1 MACMDCYECSYHID
15 NGGKCE
21 EMYYDCPYGVYIHYA
36 KKVRENKLPE
46 DFSIK
51 ELLTKYE
58 NMKKAVAEFTDYLYE
73 IDVIDDR
80 INNAEMLIDD
90 TEDVYNTF
98 TYEKFKNI
106 RGITEDN

>member
-15 NGGKCE
+15 NGGKCT
-21 EMYYDCPYGVYIHYA
+21 EMHYDCPYGVYIHYA
-36 KKVRENKLPE
+36 KKVQENKLPE

-58 NMKKAVAEFTDYLYE
+58 NMKKAVTEFADYLYE
-73 IDVIDDR
+73 IGVIDDR
-80 INNAEMLIDD
+80 INNAEMLIND

-98 TYEKFKNI
+98 TYEKFKDI
-106 RGITEDN
+106 LGITEDN